1 MSSSS
6 SSSRTA
12 SVAAARTC
20 DLEGRFDISPFSGDP
35 GYDELCALLKNG
47 LYYQATG
54 NAIGA
59 LTSYSMAEVYVH
71 MKVVNLQSR
80 LMDADVAVSLGK
92 VGVLE
97 QQLLGYIEVLT
108 EKTKELMKNPAGGKT
123 EEGEDWKSICDI
135 AEDKADKSFDDVVGM
150 AEQKRMAITS
160 FIKPLLFPN
169 VFPALGKGVLLYG
182 PPGTGKTYFVKG
194 MINALQTIDKGVGI
208 LYYAPTAADLK
219 GKYVGET
226 EKKIVK
232 YFTCASRNACVR
244 MEESL
249 KEAGGDVRKAKKY
262 ISVIFIDEFDGVG
275 GDRSEDQTGLV
286 ANSVNTLL
294 QMMDGV
300 QSFKNVTVVAATNY
314 PWNLDAAILR
324 RFNNQI
330 YVGLSN
336 SEDNQ
341 ELLQLEYKNLIKIKS
356 TNVGCYCA
364 KDIKQS
370 VFKATRDMDA
380 YCGSTITSSDIQ
392 LIKDNGPPRIEIS
405 LPENVVPLENSG
417 INVTGEETTE
427 NHWHITVCVIG
438 TNHRLF
444 KYKFNLSDVPL
455 QKETVNGTTKILAG
469 VINLA
474 SPPPVVAK
482 AATELTAST
491 AATAR
496 KNNTTRRSSRRSQR
510 GGSKRFKTFKRR
522 RTNVYNEFLTPA
534 DDYEVQV
541 GGAKERY
548 KIIINLD
555 DSKDIS
561 DLDPSKISS
570 WFMLEDTKVNVRR
583 LEEFSPYKLFKHHF
597 LTAPVLE
604 EVALLMQVQKYSN
617 SDITNVMAY
626 VGQKN
631 GEQVAELGTYINYSL
646 PLLAASGT
654 KSLLSGFQ
662 RPTQNPLMGSS
673 SSSTASSSS
682 STAYSSAAPSS
693 SASRTSSTA
702 SVASTS
708 PRVLETPLTPTE
720 QSFLCGS
727 PDEADKQ
734 ELAKYYVSA
743 ASVLKNNSV
752 LQTINKDIQAKIES
766 VLIRGDLSKSLTS
779 LYLTND
785 KDSMVNVD
793 DIESMSVP
801 DDKKGFV
808 TRFAFEG
815 IKYINTKFVIGN
827 EIAGL
832 FQDPAIK
839 DFFIPEEVT
848 NYSTLAQYKLATGK
862 TSIDVISRIVT
873 NVTSAPDD
881 EGNSLPPNV
890 LLFEIWAATKD
901 VIDYLKEL
909 EKTPGGMTFD
919 AQFGLT
925 APSETMTA
933 DKKAEIVDRLN
944 ATIDVFNERI
954 AFNEGLLTELRNKT
968 SLEDM
973 AKFNMLHEQ
982 TRMLTKDVEEYRVE
996 LSTINSATAAITQ
1009 GGTPSPPSGIRQRN
1023 PYVGASGSSSASSS
1037 SSASGSSSA
1046 TNPPNLPLTYER
1058 SDVYAYRRNKGAE
1071 MFLERINRFFG
1082 NNVATAAAGQT
1093 EESKARAKIQQLAGM
1108 FATKIQLADGVDTTP
1123 KTAIT
1128 DLSTSTVSW
1137 LAMLNTL
1144 YTNTETLGGN
1154 STINDRVEVPPIVTR
1169 SFQMFVRSKIDFSNP
1184 WFLHASRSGWGYS
1197 GSALLIMGNIQK
1209 YLPEFLEK
1217 DFNGT
1222 KWGAIIGGVAA
1233 ASILLVTAFPVL
1245 APYLGLTTVA
1255 TYTGTLP
1262 ALTLAAGAVGITG
1275 MGGLLGGFISSFT
1288 RWCATKQIGGNP
1300 TDETINKFLN
1310 VLATMTVTPGYFLLS
1325 HADAVFAKGTGG
1337 FDCYKVD
1344 TSKLGT
1350 GIHWAPAFAYNAFT
1364 MFRDAF
1370 STSDAANP
1378 NLIALFNLVRKGV
1391 ATVENLQVRDTPI
1404 EILQKIYKS
1413 GYRDK
1418 DGHTLQTDILA
1429 PMNTTSEVKCHKYTN
1444 PKVDSSQLVNFS
1456 LNPSLLY
1463 SGLSKFSSTYNFTNG
1478 GWLDQYANDRANFLI
1493 NRPWK
1498 KK

>member
-6 SSSRTA
+6 SSSA
-12 SVAAARTC
+12 SASGPAVPRC

-35 GYDELCALLKNG
+35 GYAELCALLKNG

-71 MKVVNLQSR
+71 MKVVNLQRTGS
-80 LMDADVAVSLGK
+80 SPEQLGR
-92 VGVLE
+92 VGKLE

-108 EKTKELMKNPAGGKT
+108 EKTKELMKNPSGGKT

-135 AEDKADKSFDDVVGM
+135 GEDKADKSFDDVVGM

-314 PWNLDAAILR
+314 PWSLDAAILR

-380 YCGSTITSSDIQ
+380 YCGPMITSSDIQ
-392 LIKDNGPPRIEIS
+392 LIKDNRARIEIS

-417 INVTGEETTE
+417 INVTGKETTL
-427 NHWHITVCVIG
+427 NHWHISVCVIG
-438 TNHRLF
+438 ENHRLF

-455 QKETVNGTTKILAG
+455 QKKAGTMEIDAG
-469 VINLA
+469 VIKLVA
-474 SPPPVVAK
+474 PLPVVA
-482 AATELTAST
+482 T
-491 AATAR
+491 AATASASRRSESTLTER

-534 DDYEVQV
+534 DDYEVQI

-555 DSKDIS
+555 VSKVKEID

-583 LEEFSPYKLFKHHF
+583 LEEFAPYKLFSHYF

-604 EVALLMQVQKYSN
+604 EVALLMNVQKYSN

-646 PLLAASGT
+646 PLLAASGM
-654 KSLLSGFQ
+654 KSPLSILQ
-662 RPTQNPLMGSS
+662 PPSSSTGSS
-673 SSSTASSSS
+673 APLTAFSASSTASSSS
-682 STAYSSAAPSS
+682 ASSS
-693 SASRTSSTA
+693 SASG
-702 SVASTS
+702 S
-708 PRVLETPLTPTE
+708 PPVSAQDPT
-720 QSFLCGS
+720 SFLCGS

-766 VLIRGDLSKSLTS
+766 VADKDVLSNSLSS

-808 TRFAFEG
+808 TRFKFEG
-815 IKYINTKFVIGN
+815 INYINTKFVIGN

-832 FQDPAIK
+832 FQDPVIK
-839 DFFIPEEVT
+839 DFFIPEEATQV
-848 NYSTLAQYKLATGK
+848 STLAQYKLAKRK
-862 TSIDVISRIVT
+862 TSMNVISRIVT
-873 NVTSAPDD
+873 NVTTAPDD

-890 LLFEIWAATKD
+890 LLFEIWAATRD
-901 VIDYLKEL
+901 VISYLTDL
-909 EKTPGGMTFD
+909 EPNLGMALD
-919 AQFGLT
+919 QQLGLT
-925 APSETMTA
+925 APSNNMTYQERNEIIEKLTQRITAFEEQIALNET
-933 DKKAEIVDRLN
+933 R
-944 ATIDVFNERI
+944 
-954 AFNEGLLTELRNKT
+954 LTELRNLT
-968 SLEDM
+968 SLEEM
-973 AKFNMLHEQ
+973 AESNMLHEQ
-982 TRMLTKDVEEYRVE
+982 TLNLKKEVKEYKDEKIDLGE
-996 LSTINSATAAITQ
+996 LVT
-1009 GGTPSPPSGIRQRN
+1009 PPS
-1023 PYVGASGSSSASSS
+1023 SSSSSSSSSASGAYQTAAGKSLAAASLTPTSSSSSSS

-1046 TNPPNLPLTYER
+1046 SATPTPPSGYPR
-1058 SDVYAYRRNKGAE
+1058 SELYAYRRMKGAE

-1082 NNVATAAAGQT
+1082 NTVSTSAATQEPGDLV
-1093 EESKARAKIQQLAGM
+1093 RVKIQELAKM
-1108 FATKIQLADGVDTTP
+1108 FGKKIQLSGTGNTAA

-1128 DLSTSTVSW
+1128 GLANSTDSW
-1137 LAMLNTL
+1137 LTMLNTL
-1144 YTNTETLGGN
+1144 FSNTQDLGGN
-1154 STINDRVEVPPIVTR
+1154 STINENIEVPPIVTR
-1169 SFQMFVRSKIDFSNP
+1169 SFQMFVRSMIDFTNP

-1197 GSALLIMGNIQK
+1197 GSALLFMGNLQNK
-1209 YLPEFLEK
+1209 LPEFLGE

-1222 KWGAIIGGVAA
+1222 KWGAILGGFTA

-1245 APYLGLTTVA
+1245 APYVGLTTVA
-1255 TYTGTLP
+1255 NYTGTLS

-1275 MGGLLGGFISSFT
+1275 TGALLGGFISSFT
-1288 RWCATKQIGGNP
+1288 RWCAKKQIGGNP

-1310 VLATMTVTPGYFLLS
+1310 VLATMTVTPAYFLIS
-1325 HADAVFAKGTGG
+1325 HADAVFAKGSAGY
-1337 FDCYKVD
+1337 DCYMVNP
-1344 TSKLGT
+1344 SRLGT

-1391 ATVENLQVRDTPI
+1391 ATVENLGANDTPI
-1404 EILQKIYKS
+1404 DILQKIYKS
-1413 GYRDK
+1413 SYRDK
-1418 DGHTLQTDILA
+1418 DGLTFKTDILDRI
-1429 PMNTTSEVKCHKYTN
+1429 NTSSEVKCHKYTN

-1456 LNPSLLY
+1456 LNPTLLY